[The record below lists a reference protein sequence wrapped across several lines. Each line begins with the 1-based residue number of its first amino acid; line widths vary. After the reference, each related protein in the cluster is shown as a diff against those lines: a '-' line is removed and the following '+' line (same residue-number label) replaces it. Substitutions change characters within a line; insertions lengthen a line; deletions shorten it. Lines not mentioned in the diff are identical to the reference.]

1 MARKSRI
8 TGIST
13 KSLLRMTESKFGGY
27 SLSEQKQLLSKLVST
42 ANKRIRS
49 FERVGM
55 TSPALYGAGGVDR
68 FSVKGLTSESATLKE
83 LTRLR
88 TFLKNPM
95 SSLKTFRKIESK
107 TQESLKQR
115 GIDISKSDVSTLVNL
130 LSQLEREK
138 PLTTAEKYRVFSEA
152 SKELRTDPDIDSEL
166 LLRNIQDRLD
176 QIYRETQE
184 GFGYD
189 SISDYWS
196 DDI

>member
-1 MARKSRI
+1 MAKKNRI

-13 KSLLRMTESKFGGY
+13 KTLLRMPETRFGRY
-27 SLSEQKQLLSKLVST
+27 SLSEQKQLLSKLAST

-55 TSPALYGAGGVDR
+55 TSPALYGAGGVDK
-68 FSVKGLTSESATLKE
+68 FSVKGLTSESETLKE
-83 LTRLR
+83 LTRIR

-107 TQESLKQR
+107 TQETLKSR
-115 GIDISKSDVSTLVNL
+115 GIDISKSDVSILVNL

-152 SKELRTDPDIDSEL
+152 SKELRNDPDIDTERL
-166 LLRNIQDRLD
+166 LNSIQDRLD

-189 SISDYWS
+189 SVSDYWT
-196 DDI
+196 DDF